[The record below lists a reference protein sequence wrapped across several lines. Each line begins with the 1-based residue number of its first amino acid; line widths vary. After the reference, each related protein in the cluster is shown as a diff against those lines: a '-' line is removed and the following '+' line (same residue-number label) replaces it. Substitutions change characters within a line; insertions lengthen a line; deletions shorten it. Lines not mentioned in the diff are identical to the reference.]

1 MQEYECESCG
11 YRLAIPEKAEEPRW
25 CPNCRGKM
33 YAVEGKAEG
42 ELVERRC
49 PDCGYIF
56 YTAPGAREPYKCP
69 SCNFTLA
76 PVPGRR
82 GVYRL

>member
-11 YRLAIPEKAEEPRW
+11 YRFSIPEGEEEPRW
-25 CPNCRGKM
+25 CPICRGKM
-33 YAVEGKAEG
+33 CPVDGKVEGDF
-42 ELVERRC
+42 VERRC
-49 PDCGYIF
+49 PDCSYIF
-56 YTAPGAREPYKCP
+56 YTVPGAREPYKCP
-69 SCNFTLA
+69 SCNLTLA